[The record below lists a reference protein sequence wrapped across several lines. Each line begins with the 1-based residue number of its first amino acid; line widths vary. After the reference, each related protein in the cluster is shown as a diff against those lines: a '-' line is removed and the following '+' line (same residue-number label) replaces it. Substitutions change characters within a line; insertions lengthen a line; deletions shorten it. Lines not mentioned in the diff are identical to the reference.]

1 MAQAVVFDL
10 QGVLVTEQGYV
21 VPGVVEFIA
30 TPTTCIPALF
40 AACIP
45 GNESSNA
52 MHSAGGIP
60 TYSAAVK
67 YTSGSGL
74 VFATSSAVTEAEISD
89 WICN

>member
-30 TPTTCIPALF
+30 T
-40 AACIP
+40 
-45 GNESSNA
+45 
-52 MHSAGGIP
+52 
-60 TYSAAVK
+60 
-67 YTSGSGL
+67 
-74 VFATSSAVTEAEISD
+74 SSAVTEAEISD